1 MAKFDINIKNV
12 TSYVN
17 KLNNDINDYKE
28 SYLDLV
34 RNLNKVDTAWIDNN
48 TNFFIDNVK
57 RDKEIITSHLQ
68 IMKKYSDNISYFL
81 NSLESTIKSV
91 LNVGSVS
98 KIRFDSN
105 KIYSIINHV
114 NNIAE
119 YINNCITIYNY
130 MSIPLKFKYRNKVYE
145 VVCNLETARNRIIRL
160 NSDLIKLNNKIIQA
174 LNDSIVK
181 NNKTDFI
188 VVDSRVC
195 KYNWKV
201 FTPTKLKSID
211 NILIEAKKYK
221 KVFIYIIGTQISTG
235 KITSETF
242 FRKLKNAL
250 IDNNINHTMVI
261 DDVHGMFIIPRDYSI
276 FDYVLYTAHA
286 LITGFDMGF
295 IICKKDDN
303 IIQGYL
309 PNNWMKKY
317 LTCLK
322 VVLKRQEKLRM
333 FGNILAE
340 YFAKYLKYPQFSL
353 ISNSSPQI
361 FSINLKNCTFTKDLY
376 DTLAKYHIRLEGL
389 DNNNTYIRFRAAQFL
404 DEPDKFIP
412 GLCFLEDIL
421 AAYNFK

>member
-1 MAKFDINIKNV
+1 MNFEE
-12 TSYVN
+12 
-17 KLNNDINDYKE
+17 KE
-28 SYLDLV
+28 LLQWW
-34 RNLNKVDTAWIDNN
+34 LNKDPLTSNEKKLIHSNRPNYLIQNN
-48 TNFFIDNVK
+48 KYMYLLDEYFDLMPF
-57 RDKEIITSHLQ
+57 SH
-68 IMKKYSDNISYFL
+68 IS
-81 NSLESTIKSV
+81 SKTHTIK
-91 LNVGSVS
+91 
-98 KIRFDSN
+98 F
-105 KIYSIINHV
+105 
-114 NNIAE
+114 
-119 YINNCITIYNY
+119 
-130 MSIPLKFKYRNKVYE
+130 
-145 VVCNLETARNRIIRL
+145 LETATAFINQLFNKYVDDDTLVIWSNTEHDSVKKCMENVKHSIML
-160 NSDLIKLNNKIIQA
+160 FDNKEIKNL
-174 LNDSIVK
+174 
-181 NNKTDFI
+181 
-188 VVDSRVC
+188 
-195 KYNWKV
+195 
-201 FTPTKLKSID
+201 SID

-221 KVFIYIIGTQISTG
+221 KVFIYITGTQISTG
-235 KITSETF
+235 KITSQTF

>member
-81 NSLESTIKSV
+81 NFLESTIKSV

-119 YINNCITIYNY
+119 HINNCITIYNY

-201 FTPTKLKSID
+201 FTPTKLKRID
-211 NILIEAKKYK
+211 NKNVNVYKINSIFNRNIKLSSTPNIVLADISQLKKNNVQSILRDGE
-221 KVFIYIIGTQISTG
+221 
-235 KITSETF
+235 
-242 FRKLKNAL
+242 LKN
-250 IDNNINHTMVI
+250 DVVVNKSTSVINKTKLE
-261 DDVHGMFIIPRDYSI
+261 DVDY
-276 FDYVLYTAHA
+276 DYVNNVQKIKENSFDSSLGGTKLYNDTVVNESASVINKTN
-286 LITGFDMGF
+286 LEDV
-295 IICKKDDN
+295 DYD
-303 IIQGYL
+303 YV
-309 PNNWMKKY
+309 NN
-317 LTCLK
+317 
-322 VVLKRQEKLRM
+322 VQ
-333 FGNILAE
+333 
-340 YFAKYLKYPQFSL
+340 
-353 ISNSSPQI
+353 
-361 FSINLKNCTFTKDLY
+361 NLKNNSFDSK
-376 DTLAKYHIRLEGL
+376 LEGTKIYN
-389 DNNNTYIRFRAAQFL
+389 DNVINENTRVVN
-404 DEPDKFIP
+404 KTN
-412 GLCFLEDIL
+412 LEDVDQNVDADYL
-421 AAYNFK
+421 V